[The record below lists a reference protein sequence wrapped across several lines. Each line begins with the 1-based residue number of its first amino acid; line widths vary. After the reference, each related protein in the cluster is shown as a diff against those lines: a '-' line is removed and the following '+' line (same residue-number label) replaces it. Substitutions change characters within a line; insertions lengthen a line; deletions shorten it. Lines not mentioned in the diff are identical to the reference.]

1 MINSPNLSIVII
13 ISSSD
18 MVLAGIAEILKGSLA
33 NEVISL
39 HRGDEIIDYPKMEG
53 NILVIATTDEIE
65 KSGAFIRQIL
75 FSAGHLQFLTLH
87 LDTKSDYS
95 NQTINLGDTSALVC
109 YKVNEILTSFLS
121 VSARDTDT
129 ELTRREIEVLQ
140 LLTKGYSNK
149 EIADQLF
156 VSTHTVIS
164 HRKNISEKTGIKSA
178 SGLTMYAILKK
189 IIDVGDINQDDLI

>member
-1 MINSPNLSIVII
+1 MNNGPNKSIVL
-13 ISSSD
+13 ISLSD
-18 MVLAGIAEILKGSLA
+18 VVLKGLAEILKSSLA
-33 NEVISL
+33 GEIMQL
-39 HRGDEIIDYPKMEG
+39 HRGDEIIDYPELSG
-53 NILVIATTDEIE
+53 HFLVIASSEELE
-65 KSGAFIRQIL
+65 KSKLLIRHIL
-75 FSAGHLQFLTLH
+75 PAEGSVHFLPLNLEPVPPATDHSLNIYDSHTL
-87 LDTKSDYS
+87 
-95 NQTINLGDTSALVC
+95 IC
-109 YKVNEILTSFLS
+109 YKVNEILNSFGTSQTKE
-121 VSARDTDT
+121 ADT

-189 IIDVGDINQDDLI
+189 IVDVSEINTSDLI

>member
-1 MINSPNLSIVII
+1 MNNNPDKSIIVICP
-13 ISSSD
+13 SD
-18 MVLAGIAEILKGSLA
+18 ILLTGLAEILKGTLA
-33 NEVISL
+33 TEVILL
-39 HRGDEIIDYPKMEG
+39 HRGDEMIDYPQLTG
-53 NILVIATTDEIE
+53 HFLVIATPEELD
-65 KSGAFIRQIL
+65 KSSSLIRQVLPANGSVL
-75 FSAGHLQFLTLH
+75 FIPLH
-87 LDTKSDYS
+87 LEHSQANIHTSL
-95 NQTINLGDTSALVC
+95 NLYDSPSLIC
-109 YKVNEILTSFLS
+109 YKVNEVMHSFASTTSKDS
-121 VSARDTDT
+121 DT

-189 IIDVGDINQDDLI
+189 IIDVSEIDASELI

>member
-1 MINSPNLSIVII
+1 MSNSPNKSIVL

-18 MVLAGIAEILKGSLA
+18 VVLTGLAEILKNSLA
-33 NEVISL
+33 GEIIQL
-39 HRGDEIIDYPKMEG
+39 HRGDEIIDYPELLG
-53 NILVIATTDEIE
+53 HFLVIANSEELE
-65 KSGAFIRQIL
+65 KSKLLIRHVL
-75 FSAGHLQFLTLH
+75 PAEGSVQFLPLNLDPTPLTTSPSLNIYDSHTL
-87 LDTKSDYS
+87 
-95 NQTINLGDTSALVC
+95 IC
-109 YKVNEILTSFLS
+109 YKVNEILNSFV
-121 VSARDTDT
+121 VSQSKEADT

-189 IIDVGDINQDDLI
+189 IIDVSEIDTADLI

>member
-1 MINSPNLSIVII
+1 MSNSPNKSIVL
-13 ISSSD
+13 ISPSD
-18 MVLAGIAEILKGSLA
+18 VVLKGLAEILKSSLA
-33 NEVISL
+33 GEIIQL
-39 HRGDEIIDYPKMEG
+39 HRGDEIIDYPELSG
-53 NILVIATTDEIE
+53 HFLVIASSEELE
-65 KSGAFIRQIL
+65 KSKLLIRHIL
-75 FSAGHLQFLTLH
+75 PADGSVQFLPLNPDPIPSATNPSLNIYDSHTL
-87 LDTKSDYS
+87 
-95 NQTINLGDTSALVC
+95 IC
-109 YKVNEILTSFLS
+109 YKVNEILNSFV
-121 VSARDTDT
+121 VSQNKEADT

-189 IIDVGDINQDDLI
+189 IIDVGDINQDELI

>member
-1 MINSPNLSIVII
+1 MISSHNRSIVII

-18 MVLAGIAEILKGSLA
+18 IVLAGLAEILKGSLA
-33 NEVISL
+33 NEVISI
-39 HRGDEIIDYPKMEG
+39 HRGDEMIDYPKMDG
-53 NILVIATTDEIE
+53 NILVITTSDEYE
-65 KSGAFIRQIL
+65 KSNSFIRQIL
-75 FSAGHLQFLTLH
+75 FSAGHIGFLTLH

-95 NQTINLGDTSALVC
+95 NQTINLSDTSALVC
-109 YKVNEILTSFLS
+109 YKVNEVLTSFL
-121 VSARDTDT
+121 ATNATETGT

-140 LLTKGYSNK
+140 LLTKGYANK

-156 VSTHTVIS
+156 VSIHTVIS

>member
-1 MINSPNLSIVII
+1 MISQPNKAIVLISPSDII
-13 ISSSD
+13 
-18 MVLAGIAEILKGSLA
+18 LAGLAEILKGSLA
-33 NEVISL
+33 GEIIQLHRSDEVI
-39 HRGDEIIDYPKMEG
+39 DYSEMAG
-53 NILVIATTDEIE
+53 NVLVIATTDELE
-65 KSGAFIRQIL
+65 KNGELPETDILSANGSVQFMILSVEINSAHSGPSVNL
-75 FSAGHLQFLTLH
+75 FDSP
-87 LDTKSDYS
+87 
-95 NQTINLGDTSALVC
+95 ALIC
-109 YKVNEILTSFLS
+109 YKVNEVFNSFTSIQ
-121 VSARDTDT
+121 VKEADT

-189 IIDVGDINQDDLI
+189 IIDVSDINPDELI

>member
-1 MINSPNLSIVII
+1 LNSDSV
-13 ISSSD
+13 
-18 MVLAGIAEILKGSLA
+18 
-33 NEVISL
+33 
-39 HRGDEIIDYPKMEG
+39 
-53 NILVIATTDEIE
+53 
-65 KSGAFIRQIL
+65 
-75 FSAGHLQFLTLH
+75 
-87 LDTKSDYS
+87 YS
-95 NQTINLGDTSALVC
+95 NQTINLFDAPALIC
-109 YKVNEILTSFLS
+109 YKVNEIINSFVFS
-121 VSARDTDT
+121 QHKEVDT

-189 IIDVGDINQDDLI
+189 IIDVTDINPDELI